1 MFSKYVSNVPLGT
14 GTNFILSF
22 GGARRVRARA
32 YFRVEM
38 SGTFDYRIFY
48 INSVNSTYDQG
59 AVAYRNRS
67 GGHFRVVSAS
77 LADGGQIGS
86 AADKGIAP

>member
-22 GGARRVRARA
+22 GGDRRVRARA

-48 INSVNSTYDQG
+48 INSVNST
-59 AVAYRNRS
+59 
-67 GGHFRVVSAS
+67 
-77 LADGGQIGS
+77 
-86 AADKGIAP
+86 